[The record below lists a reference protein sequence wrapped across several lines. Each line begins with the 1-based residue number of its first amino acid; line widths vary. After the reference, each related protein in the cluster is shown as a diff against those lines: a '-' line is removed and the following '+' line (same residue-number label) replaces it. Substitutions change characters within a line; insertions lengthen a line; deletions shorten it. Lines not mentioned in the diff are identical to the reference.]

1 MMLGCGLFASSCN
14 KHEQGEEANQKGRP
28 ESKPGVITL
37 TDECDGG
44 DDEDPI
50 PILFGVVSDASSHTP
65 IAHACIS
72 VYTNP
77 GGSLVNA
84 TGTDANGH
92 YYVNTLSNGTYNLI
106 VSAGGYTT
114 QTIPFTISG
123 SPRNIDVGL

>member
-1 MMLGCGLFASSCN
+1 MHQETN
-14 KHEQGEEANQKGRP
+14 
-28 ESKPGVITL
+28 PGVIAL
-37 TDECDGG
+37 DVECDGG
-44 DDEDPI
+44 DDEEPQPMLYGI
-50 PILFGVVSDASSHTP
+50 VSDASSHAV

-92 YYVNTLSNGTYNLI
+92 YYVNTLSNGTYDLV